1 MVDIDCYDT
10 KPVPALVAKAH
21 VSAHPK
27 KRAIRKP
34 LYRKDKEAGIE
45 YPCDSPSLPS
55 AAAPVEPEPYG
66 EFTPI
71 PPEFVEPTS
80 WIASFD
86 QPIPELPPTF
96 ETASYAGGFPS
107 FGGGGFVIRE
117 LGIVRP
123 VPEPSVAWLLALG
136 GVAVYMRRCR

>member
-1 MVDIDCYDT
+1 MTPDIDCYDT

-66 EFTPI
+66 EFTPVPWATLDSI
-71 PPEFVEPTS
+71 VTFE
-80 WIASFD
+80 

-117 LGIVRP
+117 FGIARP

-136 GVAVYMRRCR
+136 LVFLKGRLR